1 MVEQDE
7 NGKFKNTIEYQLVE
21 DPFLKRKWYQ
31 DVRELKEVKERYK
44 NPDLK
49 VWDKKHI
56 VTFDTKWKYQ
66 DTELE
71 DRY

>member
-1 MVEQDE
+1 
-7 NGKFKNTIEYQLVE
+7 
-21 DPFLKRKWYQ
+21 
-31 DVRELKEVKERYK
+31 VRELKEVKERYK

-71 DRY
+71 ERY